1 MVCEVLSDHVYR
13 QIVLLLRFVKFYL
26 SIVVPLNRLSQ
37 HLKDHILVQG
47 HVLHL
52 VVGQYYHTI
61 NGIFANCALCIL
73 MYLLIKGSVS
83 S

>member
-47 HVLHL
+47 LVLHL
-52 VVGQYYHTI
+52 VVGQYYLHQLMEFLPTVH
-61 NGIFANCALCIL
+61 FAF
-73 MYLLIKGSVS
+73 
-83 S
+83 

>member
-52 VVGQYYHTI
+52 VVGQYYLHQLMEFCQLCTLHFDVLI
-61 NGIFANCALCIL
+61 N
-73 MYLLIKGSVS
+73 
-83 S
+83 